1 MTRCGYCGME
11 FDEAAA
17 EKACRSCPMSGCR
30 MVRCP
35 RCGFESLPEPRWI
48 RWLKNRRRKDVA
60 ER

>member
-17 EKACRSCPMSGCR
+17 EKACRCCPMSGCR